1 MRSSASRMVLGLAIA
16 AVVAGGFLLERHMS
30 VPVGVV
36 AAPTLQPSAPGVQQR
51 LSALFVGD
59 SFTAG
64 AGVGGGT
71 NSYACIL
78 ARTQGWAC
86 NVDAFGATGYLNDGA
101 KFYPAPP
108 PGRLVDRLPADAR
121 IFTVDVVFLDAG
133 RNDLGY
139 EPRSVLEA
147 LTDALSEVG
156 RLWPTAQVVVIMPAY
171 MSATPYANYPT
182 LRAGFADACEAAD
195 ATLLDP
201 VAEGWYSG
209 ADTDIAAMQIEDKVH
224 PNPLGHQFLAGRV
237 AKSLVRNGLGE
248 IVTAREPA

>member
-1 MRSSASRMVLGLAIA
+1 MRASASRMVLGFAVA
-16 AVVAGGFLLERHMS
+16 AAVAGGFVLDRHMA
-30 VPVGVV
+30 VPVGAA
-36 AAPTLQPSAPGVQQR
+36 AAPVAEPTAPGVQQR

-64 AGVGGGT
+64 SAVGGAT

-156 RLWPTAQVVVIMPAY
+156 RLWPTARVVVIMPAY
-171 MSATPYANYPT
+171 MSATPYANYAA
-182 LRAGFADACEAAD
+182 LRAGFAKACEAAD

-209 ADTDIAAMQIEDKVH
+209 ADTDIAAMQIGDNVH
-224 PNPLGHQFLAGRV
+224 PNALGHQFLAGEI
-237 AKSLVRNGLGE
+237 ADSLVRNGLGE